1 MQREHV
7 FAAFFFVA
15 FLFLLYQFYLI
26 LYDFFGPLSYAGL
39 LAFIFYPAYRR
50 LREIVEGR
58 EGLAATIMSL
68 AVLLLVVVP
77 TIYLLTLITMQSVAL
92 YQSVSETVSSGRWHE
107 VMDRVRLS
115 RIGLLWGQLAPSLDA
130 LKIDIPE
137 LAVRASQAV
146 STILVAQ
153 APAAAANVF
162 RGVVFFFLTVFALF
176 FFFRDGERMLFGV
189 RDLIPLDPAIKDQ
202 IMARFSD
209 TLTAVVL
216 GTAAT
221 AVAQGVLGGIA
232 YWGLGVPFAL
242 LLAGATAFCSLL
254 PYGGPL
260 VWVGVAAY
268 LAIEGEYGRAIAMLV
283 WGTVVI
289 GTADNIIRPLVIG
302 GRTHIP
308 TILLFFS
315 IIGGLQVYGFVGLF
329 LGPAIVAT
337 LVAFARIFREQYATA
352 GKSVLLLDRDRPI

>member
-1 MQREHV
+1 MQREHL
-7 FAAFFFVA
+7 FAAFFFLV

-26 LYDFFGPLSYAGL
+26 LSDFLGPLSYAGL
-39 LAFIFYPAYRR
+39 LAFIFYPAYHR
-50 LREIVEGR
+50 LCGLLNGR
-58 EGLAATIMSL
+58 EGLAATVMSL
-68 AVLLLVVVP
+68 AVVLLVVVP
-77 TIYLLTLITMQSVAL
+77 AVYLLTMITMQSVAL
-92 YQSVSETVSSGRWHE
+92 YQSVSEMMSSGRLHE
-107 VMDRVRLS
+107 LMDRMRAS
-115 RIGLLWGQLAPSLDA
+115 RMGLLYGQVAPSIDA

-137 LAVRASQAV
+137 FAVRASQTV
-146 STILVAQ
+146 STFLVAQ

-162 RGVVFFFLTVFALF
+162 RVVVFFFLTVFALF
-176 FFFRDGERMLFGV
+176 FFFRDGQRMVLGV
-189 RDLIPLDPAIKDQ
+189 RDLLPLDPAIKDQ
-202 IMARFSD
+202 IMVRFSD

-242 LLAGATAFCSLL
+242 LLAGSTAFFSLL

-260 VWVGVAAY
+260 VWLGVAAY
-268 LAIEGEYGRAIAMLV
+268 LAINGEYGRSIAMLA
-283 WGTVVI
+283 WGTIVI

-302 GRTHIP
+302 GRTQIP

-315 IIGGLQVYGFVGLF
+315 ILGGLQAYGFIGLF
-329 LGPAIVAT
+329 LGPAIIAT

-352 GKSVLLLDRDRPI
+352 GQPALALDRDRPI